1 MMKATITRTIPK
13 TVRDVDVMQM
23 LLASVGTLQ
32 SATKR
37 TQERGITITL
47 VVEPVDV
54 DSTSAEQSEEA

>member
-1 MMKATITRTIPK
+1 MKATITRTVPK

-47 VVEPVDV
+47 AVEPAEVEAAE
-54 DSTSAEQSEEA
+54 TSS